1 MFASEQGGPMDAGK
15 RVAGVE
21 IPVIDIGALVASG
34 NDDAVADIAASI
46 RAACLGSGFFYLAN
60 AGISADVV
68 AGALDANRRFH
79 ALPIEEKIKLKRNTW
94 HRGYVPVGG
103 NISTSSQRFEAARL
117 PNQIE
122 SFNAR
127 HEVDIAHPDYKV
139 KALQGPNQ
147 WPEDPTF
154 KLAFQRYDSA
164 VRDLGLRL
172 LHPVAVAVGERKD
185 FFDSFFSPPSTNL
198 RMMHYPPS
206 PPARSEDMFGIHP
219 HTDYGFLTI
228 LTQDGVGGLQVQR
241 PDGSWI
247 DAPRIPDTF
256 VVNVGD
262 MLARWTNNG
271 FNSTP
276 HRVISPPESV
286 DRYSMAMFFD
296 PNVDAHISCL
306 PQFVGSDESPKYA
319 PIRYGDYYSM
329 RLDTNFQRVGT
340 AAALQAAG

>member
-1 MFASEQGGPMDAGK
+1 MMNAGK
-15 RVAGVE
+15 PPAGIE
-21 IPVIDIGALVASG
+21 IPVIDIGALVATG
-34 NDDAVADIAASI
+34 DEGAVADVAAQI

-60 AGISADVV
+60 TGVALDVV

-79 ALPIEEKIKLKRNTW
+79 ALPLEQKIKLKRNTW

-103 NISTSSQRFEAARL
+103 NISTSSQRFQAARL

-127 HEVDIAHPDYKV
+127 HEVDPAHPDFKV
-139 KALQGPNQ
+139 KALQGPNE
-147 WPEDPTF
+147 WPDDPAF
-154 KLAFQRYDSA
+154 KLAFQRYDAA
-164 VRDLGLRL
+164 VRDLGLKL
-172 LHPVAVAVGERKD
+172 LHPVAVAVGERRD
-185 FFDSFFSPPSTNL
+185 FFDRFFSPPSTNL

-206 PPARSEDMFGIHP
+206 PPVRPEDMFGIHP

-228 LTQDGVGGLQVQR
+228 LTQDSVGGLQVQR

-247 DAPRIPDTF
+247 DAPRIADTF

-262 MLARWTNNG
+262 MLARWTNDG

-276 HRVISPPESV
+276 HRVISPPVSV

-296 PNVDAHISCL
+296 PNVDAQISCL
-306 PQFVGSDESPKYA
+306 PQFVGQGEEPKYP

-329 RLDTNFQRVGT
+329 RLDTNFQRAGT
-340 AAALQAAG
+340 AAAPQAAG